1 MELSENNENYT
12 EDEKNE
18 ENSRFFSK
26 FEESIIELYY
36 IPVYIQSNLFTDDSF
51 KFNEVVREV
60 NEMLEAL

>member
-36 IPVYIQSNLFTDDSF
+36 IPVYVQSNLYTDDSF